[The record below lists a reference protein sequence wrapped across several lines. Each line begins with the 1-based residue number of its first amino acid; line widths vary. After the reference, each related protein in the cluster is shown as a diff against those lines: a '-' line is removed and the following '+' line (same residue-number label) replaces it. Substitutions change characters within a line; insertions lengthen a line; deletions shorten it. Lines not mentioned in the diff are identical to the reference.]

1 VLTDQRLAEIAARA
15 EGVRE
20 YIDLPDDAD
29 GLAGE
34 DVPALIA
41 EIRRLQALVTEAR
54 ADTTGAV
61 CGQCRRPFDPTD
73 TRWDGRAQHR
83 STGFCR
89 SCTDRCDSSE
99 IADHRCNICR

>member
-1 VLTDQRLAEIAARA
+1 VLTSQQLAAIAARA

-20 YIDLPDDAD
+20 YAYLPDDAD
-29 GLAGE
+29 GLASE

-41 EIRRLQALVTEAR
+41 EIRRLQALVA
-54 ADTTGAV
+54 ADDTTGAV

-73 TRWDGRAQHR
+73 TRWDGHAQHR

-89 SCTDRCDSSE
+89 SCTDHCQSSE
-99 IADHRCNICR
+99 IADHRCNVCR